1 MRLRSG
7 SRITF
12 QSPSRAGRIWIHCR
26 AQISKPNHI
35 QSSTL
40 DRAEIGIPNRAEI
53 GIPDRA
59 EIKISDQAEIKIPD
73 QAEICM
79 PDRAQ

>member
-40 DRAEIGIPNRAEI
+40 DRAEIGIP
-53 GIPDRA
+53 DRA